1 MFSLAH
7 GTIGFKPR
15 YKVTVQFRLFTI
27 FALLVIVAASQAQQP
42 AQPRVGPSPHA
53 SKNAYPPQSGEL
65 QQPYS
70 AHPYIDYQ
78 TKMVVD
84 VDGAPNTY
92 GPPDKPTLDTLRN
105 AQLKNDATQIVG
117 YVLDENKQPVVQTAH
132 DPYPGYYVS
141 TTAFCDNC
149 DGDNARDPARYID
162 ATKVNYVVLGSFGHR
177 RGVRLGDLAAVHCSR
192 TNRTEF
198 AVVGD
203 DGNQSGGE
211 GSLHLLQELG
221 YPFIDGRDGTAPREE
236 ITVRYY
242 PQSNPTQK
250 FFHTQAEIDAEAKRL
265 GLNADFSSA
274 SASPKSDSTAVPGSH

>member
-1 MFSLAH
+1 MH
-7 GTIGFKPR
+7 
-15 YKVTVQFRLFTI
+15 FRRI
-27 FALLVIVAASQAQQP
+27 FAFFVLFFIAVATHAQQP
-42 AQPRVGPSPHA
+42 AVPRTGPSPRAAQQA
-53 SKNAYPPQSGEL
+53 SPPQAGEL
-65 QQPYS
+65 QQPDS
-70 AHPYIDYQ
+70 AHPYLDFQ
-78 TKMVVD
+78 TKMDVD

-117 YVLDENKQPVVQTAH
+117 YLVDENKQPVVQTAH
-132 DPYPGYYVS
+132 DPYPGYYIS
-141 TTAFCDNC
+141 TTAFCDQC

-192 TNRTEF
+192 TNRTLF

-211 GSLHLLQELG
+211 GSLHLLQGLG
-221 YPFIDGRDGTAPREE
+221 YPFVDGRDGTAPREE
-236 ITVRYY
+236 ITVRYF
-242 PQSNPTQK
+242 PHSNPTLK

-274 SASPKSDSTAVPGSH
+274 AAPEKSIAAPASH